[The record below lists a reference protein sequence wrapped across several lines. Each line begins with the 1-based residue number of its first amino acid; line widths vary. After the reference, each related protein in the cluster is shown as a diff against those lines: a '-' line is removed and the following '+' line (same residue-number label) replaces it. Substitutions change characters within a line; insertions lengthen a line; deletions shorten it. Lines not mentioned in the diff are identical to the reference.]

1 MGKLICPICGAFTS
15 VEPIEFGARI
25 RIRSGSGWRYEV
37 GKATAIAYDEKGEV
51 SHGILECKACGRR
64 FVAIGDENDEW
75 VAVYPITAKDV
86 APEIP
91 EPINGELKEAY
102 LCFAVGAYRG
112 CVSMCETALEAL
124 WRKQKASG
132 LVDLKEKGI
141 ISPQLCEQGDEV
153 RLWGNVAKHE
163 LVPDVVK
170 KEDGEELLAY
180 VEAIM
185 NAVYVV
191 RERLSRL
198 RQKRKQLKKSDEVK
212 RGNLA

>member
-1 MGKLICPICGAFTS
+1 MAKLICPICGAFTS
-15 VEPIEFGARI
+15 VEPIEFSARV
-25 RIRSGSGWRYEV
+25 RIKSVTGLRYEF
-37 GKATAIAYDEKGEV
+37 GTATAIARDEKGDV
-51 SHGILECKACGRR
+51 NHGILECKACGRR

-86 APEIP
+86 AAEIP
-91 EPINGELKEAY
+91 EPIKGELKEAY

-163 LVPDVVK
+163 LVPDVVT
-170 KEDGEELLAY
+170 KEDAEELLAY
-180 VEAIM
+180 LEAIM
-185 NAVYVV
+185 NDVYVV

-198 RQKRKQLKKSDEVK
+198 RQKRKQLEK
-212 RGNLA
+212 RGEVEKG